1 MKKFYSNNKLLIIA
15 LVLLL
20 GLFLFD
26 SNKGIEATKSAV
38 YNFKSVGMI
47 LPPIFILI
55 GLLDVWV
62 PKEVMVKFMGHGSG
76 LKGGAIAVFLG
87 AVGAGPLVV
96 SFPIAALLIKK
107 GARLAYVFL
116 FLGAWTS
123 VKLPIFMFELANF
136 GYKFTT
142 LHVISSMTIYYIGAI
157 ILEKTMSPKAKAI
170 MEEKANKYA

>member
-1 MKKFYSNNKLLIIA
+1 MMTFYKKNRLFVIASVLLISLMIINMDK
-15 LVLLL
+15 
-20 GLFLFD
+20 GL
-26 SNKGIEATKSAV
+26 EAGKSAID
-38 YNFKSVGMI
+38 NFKSVGMI

-62 PKEVMVKFMGHGSG
+62 PKEVMVRYMGHGSG

-96 SFPIAALLIKK
+96 SFPVAALLIKK

-136 GYKFTT
+136 GYKFTSI
-142 LHVISSMTIYYIGAI
+142 HVISSMTIYYIGAI
-157 ILEKTMSPKAKAI
+157 VLEKLLSDQAK
-170 MEEKANKYA
+170 EEIEKKVNYYA